1 MTGKRLRNWLQNG
14 VLVLLCA
21 LTLLQLAQLP
31 LLQNIRLSSNRLF
44 SQSDGGEVQA
54 ESKSPAS

>member
-31 LLQNIRLSSNRLF
+31 LLQNIRRPPKTMRSQTEGNGLPAMALSA
-44 SQSDGGEVQA
+44 EV
-54 ESKSPAS
+54 